1 MLNEVNVVQLGHFDY
16 SIYAPEG
23 YNIKWNY
30 EPDFSILKDAYI
42 DVLLLFRDITEDEYL
57 FLSKNS
63 KAYCVFFYDGIDIEN
78 SLYNKKLYYEKCG
91 KVYNENQMIDFVKNV
106 LFDFYSSSYGEKV
119 DIINLFVSQKFNG
132 SIKYNGYEDVELNGD
147 FGDSINQIVFWKYN
161 IPIYTNQS
169 LEFWL
174 EYEKEGD
181 IELFLTI
188 TQFASGSSDK
198 VDNKWSFSEN
208 ELKDVVVIKNHKSDG
223 SLFFSIKAKGTGK
236 LRIISLHN
244 RFSRRNKGSFIIGGQ
259 RKVLSNR
266 EEILYYFDP
275 GNYKPPL
282 NVYFSGY
289 RTQEGYEGYNML
301 RRLKHPFII
310 FTDARLEGGGFY
322 IGNEEYE
329 NAIVHIIER
338 HAEVLKFNNSD
349 IILSGM
355 SMGSFGAL
363 YYGCNIKP
371 HAIIV
376 GKPLVSLGDVARN
389 EQVLRS
395 GEFPTSLDVLHKNTG
410 GTEDKDIEK
419 LNNKFWNKF
428 DKADWSNTEF
438 AIAYMKDDDYDA
450 NAYNNLQEHLDD
462 LGAIIYGKGLS
473 GKHNDDTSGIIR
485 WFLGQYE
492 SIIDEDFDNKD

>member
-1 MLNEVNVVQLGHFDY
+1 MLSEVNVVQLGHIDY
-16 SIYAPEG
+16 SIYTPEG

-63 KAYCVFFYDGIDIEN
+63 KAYCVFFYDEIDIDN
-78 SLYNKKLYYEKCG
+78 SVFNKKLYYEKFG
-91 KVYNENQMIDFVKNV
+91 KIYNNNQMVDFIKNE
-106 LFDFYSSSYGEKV
+106 LFDYYTSSYGEKV
-119 DIINLFVSQKFNG
+119 DLINVFVSQQFNG
-132 SIKYNGYEDVELNGD
+132 SVKYNGYENVELDGD
-147 FGDSINQIVFWKYN
+147 FGKDLSQIVFWKYN
-161 IPIYTNQS
+161 TPISTNQS

-181 IELFLTI
+181 IEIYFSI

-198 VDNKWSFSEN
+198 IDNNWIFNEE
-208 ELKDVVVIKNHKSDG
+208 ELKKLVVVKNDKVDG

-236 LRIISLHN
+236 LKIISLHN

-259 RKVLSNR
+259 RKALSNR

-275 GNYKPPL
+275 GNYKAPL

-301 RRLKHPFII
+301 RRLKQPFII
-310 FTDARLEGGGFY
+310 FTDARLNGGSFY

-329 NAIVHIIER
+329 NAVVHIIER
-338 HAEVLKFNNSD
+338 HIETLKLNNSD
-349 IILSGM
+349 VILSGL
-355 SMGSFGAL
+355 SMGSFAAL
-363 YYGCNIKP
+363 YYGCDIKP
-371 HAIIV
+371 HAIVV
-376 GKPLVSLGDVARN
+376 GKPLVSLGDVAKN
-389 EQVLRS
+389 EQILRS
-395 GEFPTSLDVLHKNTG
+395 NDFPTSLDVLHKSTG
-410 GTEDKDIEK
+410 GTDGKDIET
-419 LNNKFWNKF
+419 LNNKFWSKF
-428 DKADWSNTEF
+428 DNADWSNTKF

-462 LGAIIYGKGLS
+462 VGAIIYGKGLP
-473 GKHNDDTSGIIR
+473 GKHNDDTSGIIK
-485 WFLGQYE
+485 WFLSQYE
-492 SIIDEDFDNKD
+492 AIIDEDFNNKD